1 MPETYFVQ
9 RGNRKYAYRST
20 SVYEPGSKY
29 PKTVNEYIGVLDEG
43 TGKIIPKKNRATA
56 DKFLDDDSLAGKRLG
71 GSWFLLRL
79 AEKIGLRDDLFR
91 SFADTGDQ
99 ILACAIAQALSGGP
113 FTDVEDTMESSMV
126 RELMGIRKR
135 FTSPR
140 MSETTHLLGTA
151 YRNTEEL
158 FERRLARTGD
168 SLGYDLTSVSTHS
181 DIGGWGE
188 WGYNRDEED
197 MKQMNVGLVTDK
209 KGVPA
214 MFELFPGS
222 ISDVSTLERTVDR
235 VKDMGKGDCIMV
247 MDRIFGSANNL
258 DYMLRNGYSFVM
270 PGKKGTKCV
279 KALMSKLIKEKGN
292 ADLWKMHDG
301 TVYSVL
307 DTEIAVVP
315 KKKPSEEDDDSNDTV
330 DYELILSEDE
340 RFDSVPM
347 GYRIRAHACY
357 DSKKSAEDLNT
368 LIGALNG
375 IEQKLRK
382 MDPYAAVNGL
392 KKVAGGYAK
401 FFELEMVDGK
411 LDIRRK
417 NNAMSFALNRGGM
430 FVMFSKGVETWE
442 DMMACYDCRMYVE
455 QAFDALKN
463 ELDGGRWRV
472 SDPETDRGRLVIKF
486 VSLILWC
493 TIAARLREQKKPE
506 PVRSVIQSLDNILT
520 VGSKDRWRVLE
531 MTKKNRTVMGMF
543 EIAPPGKYIEIKDGM
558 YIPEEILNEVKS
570 DLQ

>member
-1 MPETYFVQ
+1 
-9 RGNRKYAYRST
+9 
-20 SVYEPGSKY
+20 
-29 PKTVNEYIGVLDEG
+29 
-43 TGKIIPKKNRATA
+43 
-56 DKFLDDDSLAGKRLG
+56 
-71 GSWFLLRL
+71 
-79 AEKIGLRDDLFR
+79 
-91 SFADTGDQ
+91 
-99 ILACAIAQALSGGP
+99 
-113 FTDVEDTMESSMV
+113 
-126 RELMGIRKR
+126 
-135 FTSPR
+135 
-140 MSETTHLLGTA
+140 
-151 YRNTEEL
+151 
-158 FERRLARTGD
+158 
-168 SLGYDLTSVSTHS
+168 
-181 DIGGWGE
+181 
-188 WGYNRDEED
+188 
-197 MKQMNVGLVTDK
+197 
-209 KGVPA
+209 
-214 MFELFPGS
+214 
-222 ISDVSTLERTVDR
+222 
-235 VKDMGKGDCIMV
+235 
-247 MDRIFGSANNL
+247 
-258 DYMLRNGYSFVM
+258 
-270 PGKKGTKCV
+270 
-279 KALMSKLIKEKGN
+279 
-292 ADLWKMHDG
+292 
-301 TVYSVL
+301 VYSVL
-307 DTEIAVVP
+307 ETEIAVVP
-315 KKKPSEEDDDSNDTV
+315 KKKPSEEEDDSNDTA

-401 FFELEMVDGK
+401 FFELEVVDGK

-430 FVMFSKGVETWE
+430 FVMFSKGVDTWE

-472 SDPETDRGRLVIKF
+472 SDPETARGRLVIKF

-543 EIAPPGKYIEIKDGM
+543 EIAPPGKYIEIKDRM
-558 YIPEEILNEVKS
+558 YIPEDILNEVKS